1 MADTSVSYK
10 CLCCGAPL
18 SFRPE
23 AEKVTCE
30 YCGTELEVKT
40 VEEFYAQKEAAAAA
54 AQAAK
59 EAKWDTAA
67 AGNEWEQ
74 QEAELMKAFTCSSCG
89 AEIVCDANTMA
100 TECCYCGNPTMLPSR
115 FSGMLKPDY
124 IIPFKKTKE

>member
-23 AEKVTCE
+23 AEKVTSE

-74 QEAELMKAFTCSSCG
+74 QEA
-89 AEIVCDANTMA
+89 
-100 TECCYCGNPTMLPSR
+100 
-115 FSGMLKPDY
+115 
-124 IIPFKKTKE
+124 